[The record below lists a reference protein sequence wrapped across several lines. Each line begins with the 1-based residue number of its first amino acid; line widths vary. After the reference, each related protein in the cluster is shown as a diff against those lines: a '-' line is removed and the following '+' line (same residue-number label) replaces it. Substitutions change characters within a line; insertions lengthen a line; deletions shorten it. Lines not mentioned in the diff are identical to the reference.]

1 MGLLNNNENKLGGT
15 YFDITEQPKGFRPLA
30 KDTTSVWVHNVSS
43 VATIGPD
50 GQPKT
55 LRKYSTELCVSTG
68 RSGAGCNP
76 CLTPDPMWDKLDAK
90 NKYNKKGLRA
100 DFPKKMAHL
109 LPVLDLTSGKVVVLK
124 GGNQLFED
132 MAKWLQSQPES
143 GRDLRRCEWQA
154 WKSGKG
160 MTTKYNT
167 VRLDATNFQATPEM
181 DVEAAD
187 VTAKAVADMAP
198 MKLEAFM
205 ASIQGDAAPTES
217 NQAAVNT
224 QSFNTPS
231 QSVAPTTIPTQPA
244 FTFTAP
250 VPQQPTVATS
260 APTPPVVS
268 TPTVPP
274 AANVMEEFTQWC
286 NAQPEF
292 QGMGTFNNLIP
303 VLQDKIGSVNY
314 HACTPEQLVT
324 LKAAL
329 TAKLEGLRKKA

>member
-30 KDTTSVWVHNVSS
+30 KDTTSVWVHS
-43 VATIGPD
+43 VPGITTVGPD

-55 LRKYSTELCVSTG
+55 LRKYATEICVSTG
-68 RSGAGCNP
+68 RSGAGCTP
-76 CLTPDPMWDKLDAK
+76 CLTPDPMWDKVDAK
-90 NKYNKKGLRA
+90 TKYNKKGLRT

-109 LPVLDLTSGKVVVLK
+109 LPVLDLTTGKTIILK

-132 MAKWLQSQPES
+132 MAKWLQSQPEN

-181 DVEAAD
+181 EAEAAEMIQ
-187 VTAKAVADMAP
+187 KALADMAP

-205 ASIQGDAAPTES
+205 ATVAGDATSQEP
-217 NQAAVNT
+217 NQAAV
-224 QSFNTPS
+224 QVPSFPNPS
-231 QSVAPTTIPTQPA
+231 VVAAPTAQTIPQQPA
-244 FTFTAP
+244 VTFTAP
-250 VPQQPTVATS
+250 VPPA
-260 APTPPVVS
+260 APAPVV
-268 TPTVPP
+268 TAPVAPP

-286 NAQPEF
+286 NSQPEF

-303 VLQDKIGSVNY
+303 VLQEKIGSVNY
-314 HACTPEQLVT
+314 HACTPEQLTT

>member
-1 MGLLNNNENKLGGT
+1 MGLLNNNEGKLGGT
-15 YFDITEQPKGFRPLA
+15 YFDITEQPKNFRPLA

-43 VATIGPD
+43 VMTVGPD

-55 LRKYSTELCVSTG
+55 LRKYATEICVSTG

-76 CLTPDPMWDKLDAK
+76 CTTQDPMWDKLDAK

-100 DFPKKMAHL
+100 DFPKKMAHG
-109 LPVLDLTSGKVVVLK
+109 LPVLDLTSGKIVVLK

-160 MTTKYNT
+160 MTTKYST
-167 VRLDATNFQATPEM
+167 VRLDATGFQATPEM
-181 DVEAAD
+181 EVEAEQAI
-187 VTAKAVADMAP
+187 AKFVADMAP

-205 ASIQGDAAPTES
+205 AMIQGDSSPAET

-231 QSVAPTTIPTQPA
+231 VVAAPTAIPQQPVTQQL
-244 FTFTAP
+244 TFTAP
-250 VPQQPTVATS
+250 PQPVA
-260 APTPPVVS
+260 APVAAAPAA
-268 TPTVPP
+268 PP
-274 AANVMEEFTQWC
+274 ATNVVEEFTQWC
-286 NAQPEF
+286 NSQPEF
-292 QGMGTFNNLIP
+292 QSMGAFNNLIP
-303 VLQDKIGSVNY
+303 VLQAKIGSVNY
-314 HACTPEQLVT
+314 HACTPEQLIM

-329 TAKLEGLRKKA
+329 SDKLADLRAKKA